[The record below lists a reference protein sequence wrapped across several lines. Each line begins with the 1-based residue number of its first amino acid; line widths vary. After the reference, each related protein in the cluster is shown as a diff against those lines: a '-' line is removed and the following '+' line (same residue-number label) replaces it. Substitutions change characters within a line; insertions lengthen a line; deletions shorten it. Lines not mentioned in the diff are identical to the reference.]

1 MSLRFLRPILV
12 PGGAR
17 RAAAAGVALA
27 MSATNAWAQA
37 PTLAQL
43 DAAAGSAVVLM
54 YHRFGESRYP
64 ATNIRIDQF
73 EAHIKE
79 LTSGAYQV
87 LALPEIVAA
96 LRDGRRLP
104 DRTVAIT
111 VDDAFASVY
120 REAWPRLRAANLPF
134 TLFLATGQIAEQ
146 PGGEYMTWDQVREMA
161 KAGVTIANHSV
172 THAHLTELDD
182 REVAE
187 ELVASQATL
196 QKEIGVRPAIHAYP
210 YGEASARTLAAA
222 RKAGFI
228 ASFGQHSG
236 VLHRQSSN
244 MDYLPRFAL
253 NETYGSIERFRLAVN
268 ALPLYA
274 TDISPS
280 DPTLQRNPPPFGF
293 TVPEG
298 VPSGNL
304 LACYSSQHGKLA
316 IERLGARRIEVRL
329 PSALRAGRARINCT
343 LPARGGRWRW
353 FGYQYYV
360 PRAVAAH

>member
-12 PGGAR
+12 SGGAR
-17 RAAAAGVALA
+17 QAAAAGVALA
-27 MSATNAWAQA
+27 LSGPGAWAQA
-37 PTLAQL
+37 PTLEHM

-54 YHRFGESRYP
+54 YHRFGEARYP
-64 ATNIRIDQF
+64 ATSIRIDQF
-73 EAHIKE
+73 EAHIRE
-79 LTSGAYQV
+79 LTSSAYRV
-87 LALPEIVAA
+87 LALPEVVAA

-111 VDDAFASVY
+111 VDDAFTSVY

-134 TLFLATGQIAEQ
+134 TLFVATGQIAER

-172 THAHLTELDD
+172 THARLPELGN
-182 REVAE
+182 RRIAE
-187 ELVASQATL
+187 ELEMSSAML
-196 QKEIGVRPAIHAYP
+196 QKELGVRPTIHAYP
-210 YGEASARTLAAA
+210 YGEASTHVLAAA
-222 RKAGFI
+222 RKAGFV
-228 ASFGQHSG
+228 AAFGQHSG
-236 VLHRQSSN
+236 VLHPKSN

-298 VPSGNL
+298 VPPGNL

-360 PRAVAAH
+360 PKSLALR